1 MTDDAARI
9 AENLAEVRR
18 RIADSAARSDR
29 AADAIT
35 LVAVT
40 KYVSADVARLL
51 VEVGCRDLGESRPQL
66 LWEKAAALAGLPVRW
81 HLIGHLQRNKVRR
94 TLPLLAM
101 LHSVDSQR
109 LLAAIDE
116 ESQGKGTEVVAAMKP
131 TPPDDLSRQPPPSP
145 FRPGPLPVL
154 LEVNIS
160 RETAKHGFAPDEIA
174 PFLAHAAGY
183 QHVSIRGLMGMAS
196 LEGGLDVARR
206 EFAALREL
214 RDRLRADCPTGVT
227 LDELSMGMSG
237 DFEAAIEEG
246 ATIVRIGSALFEGV
260 Q

>member
-1 MTDDAARI
+1 MTDDAAQI
-9 AENLAEVRR
+9 AENVAEVRG
-18 RIADSAARSDR
+18 RIADAAARSGR
-29 AADAIT
+29 AADAVT

-40 KYVSADVARLL
+40 KYVSADVVRRL
-51 VEVGCRDLGESRPQL
+51 VEAGCRDLGESRPQL
-66 LWEKAAALAGLPVRW
+66 LWEKAAAMADLPIRW

-101 LHSVDSQR
+101 MHSVDSER

-116 ESQGKGTEVVAAMKP
+116 EHLP
-131 TPPDDLSRQPPPSP
+131 
-145 FRPGPLPVL
+145 PLPVL

-160 RETAKHGFAPDEIA
+160 RETAKHGFSPGEIE
-174 PFLAHAAGY
+174 PFLSKAGDY

-196 LEGGLDVARR
+196 LEGGIDVARR

-214 RDRLRADCPTGVT
+214 RDRLRANCPPGVT

-237 DFEAAIEEG
+237 DFEVG
-246 ATIVRIGSALFEGV
+246 DRGGRHDRSHRLGTVRGDSMTSTRTV
-260 Q
+260 